1 MIAIATHVMLLSS
14 CMWSVSLYVF
24 LAGKNLFGQYTN
36 KPLKEWDAIVA
47 LFSNGS
53 LFLVD
58 AARSLTQLVNY
69 DMYVTTRTGIMITTI
84 IVLVVGHSDE
94 IALTG
99 SQRFTLAT
107 APELL
112 AHAVVKVF

>member
-1 MIAIATHVMLLSS
+1 MR
-14 CMWSVSLYVF
+14 VF

-36 KPLKEWDAIVA
+36 KPLKEWDAIVT

-69 DMYVTTRTGIMITTI
+69 DMYVTTRTGIWTTTI
-84 IVLVVGHSDE
+84 VGHSDE

-99 SQRFTLAT
+99 SQRPTLAT
-107 APELL
+107 APDLL
-112 AHAVVKVF
+112 AHAVAKVF